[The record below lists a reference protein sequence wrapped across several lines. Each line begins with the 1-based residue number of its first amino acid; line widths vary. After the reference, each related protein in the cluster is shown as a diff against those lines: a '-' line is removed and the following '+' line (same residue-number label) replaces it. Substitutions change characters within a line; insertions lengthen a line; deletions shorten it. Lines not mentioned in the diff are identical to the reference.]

1 MINYISG
8 DKISTHHYYTLTV
21 FYFSLFVSICLSAPP
36 PHPPKKQKTCN
47 YSGFSSLERKPTWT
61 PPRVTLGLWS
71 QDGSSRGCPE
81 QPRRTASAALPRPGG
96 CPSPPS
102 WCPGPPGRRGAGR
115 VGAWPLFRRALPLPA
130 VLSSLS
136 ALRAVAVVAPR
147 RTRRLRTQCP
157 CPLRRLAHPTS
168 LSRLCLL

>member
-8 DKISTHHYYTLTV
+8 GKISTHHYYTLTV
-21 FYFSLFVSICLSAPP
+21 FSLPLSLPVSLSLSVSLSVSLPTP
-36 PHPPKKQKTCN
+36 RKKKKTCN

-81 QPRRTASAALPRPGG
+81 QPRRTASAALPRQGG

-115 VGAWPLFRRALPLPA
+115 LGAWPLFPA
-130 VLSSLS
+130 HCRCQQCSVLC
-136 ALRAVAVVAPR
+136 PR
-147 RTRRLRTQCP
+147 CVL
-157 CPLRRLAHPTS
+157 
-168 LSRLCLL
+168 